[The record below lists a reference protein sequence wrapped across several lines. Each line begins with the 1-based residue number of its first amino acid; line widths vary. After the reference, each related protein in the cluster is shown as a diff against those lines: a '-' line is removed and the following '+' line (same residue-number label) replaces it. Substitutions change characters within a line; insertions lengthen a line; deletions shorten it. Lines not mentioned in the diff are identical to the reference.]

1 MLTSVMKSRQS
12 ALRGE
17 DGALLEELPHTV
29 LQLVA
34 AVSPSPWG
42 VLPMRAVWGGERK
55 FPPSPGLQI
64 VIDLLGDVL
73 VERKQ
78 ARLVELRLANQ
89 QGRLPTIVIAQSQA
103 RQLCAPNSG
112 GEQQY

>member
-34 AVSPSPWG
+34 AVSPSPLEG
-42 VLPMRAVWGGERK
+42 VADEGRRGGERK

-64 VIDLLGDVL
+64 VINLLGNIA

-78 ARLVELRLANQ
+78 ARLVELRLSNQ

>member
-42 VLPMRAVWGGERK
+42 VLPMRAVWGGREEV
-55 FPPSPGLQI
+55 SAEPGPA
-64 VIDLLGDVL
+64 DSD
-73 VERKQ
+73 
-78 ARLVELRLANQ
+78 
-89 QGRLPTIVIAQSQA
+89 
-103 RQLCAPNSG
+103 
-112 GEQQY
+112 